1 MLLRLGLGP
10 DLPRVDERC
19 PGILRLPVR
28 QILTDVFATH
38 TGILTSKP
46 STTPYGIASLCLER
60 SPTYLAVMRLRFCT
74 LAPFIF
80 GATSLDQ

>member
-19 PGILRLPVR
+19 PGILRLSVR

-38 TGILTSKP
+38 TGILTS
-46 STTPYGIASLCLER
+46 
-60 SPTYLAVMRLRFCT
+60 
-74 LAPFIF
+74 
-80 GATSLDQ
+80 

>member
-1 MLLRLGLGP
+1 MLLCLGLGP

-19 PGILRLPVR
+19 PGTLRLSVR

-38 TGILTSKP
+38 TGILTSNS
-46 STTPYGIASLCLER
+46 STVPFGTASSKLER
-60 SPTYLAVMRLRFCT
+60 SPTYLSIMRLRFCT

-80 GATSLDQ
+80 GARLLDQ